1 MTEKELI
8 QGCLNNDRISQK
20 MLYEKFSRQMYG
32 ICLRYCKDEF
42 VAAEALQTGFIR
54 VFNKLRSFRNESEPG
69 AWIRK
74 IIIRSAIDQVKKEKI
89 AFSDDLSMVNEPDN
103 SYTADF
109 SFDSF
114 DYDQLIS
121 LLDRLPKGY
130 KMVFSMFVL
139 DDLDHREIA
148 DALGISEATSRTQL
162 FKARK
167 MLQSFIVESPNLS
180 YKYH

>member
-8 QGCLNNDRISQK
+8 QGCLNNDRLSQK
-20 MLYEKFSRQMYG
+20 MLYDKFSGQMFG
-32 ICLRYCKDEF
+32 ICLRYCRDDTI
-42 VAAEALQTGFIR
+42 AAEALQTGFIR
-54 VFNKLRSFRNESEPG
+54 VFKNLSSFRNEGDLG

-74 IIIRSAIDQVKKEKI
+74 IIVRTAIDQVKKEKLS
-89 AFSDDLSMVNEPDN
+89 FSDDLTMIDELDN
-103 SYTADF
+103 SYTMDF

-114 DYDQLIS
+114 NYDRLIS

-130 KMVFSMFVL
+130 KMVFSMFVI
-139 DDLDHREIA
+139 DELDHSEIA
-148 DALGISEATSRTQL
+148 ETLGISEATSRTQL

-167 MLQSFIVESPNLS
+167 MLQSLIVESPLLS

>member
-1 MTEKELI
+1 MTDKELI
-8 QGCLNNDRISQK
+8 QGCLNNDRLSQK
-20 MLYEKFSRQMYG
+20 MLYDKFSGQMYG
-32 ICLRYCKDEF
+32 ICLRYCKDEII
-42 VAAEALQTGFIR
+42 AAEALQTGFIR
-54 VFNKLRSFRNESEPG
+54 VYNKLNSFRNESELG

-89 AFSDDLSMVNEPDN
+89 SFYDDLSIIDDLDN
-103 SYTADF
+103 SYTMDF

-114 DYDQLIS
+114 NYDQLIS

-130 KMVFSMFVL
+130 KMVFSLFVI
-139 DDLDHREIA
+139 DEMDHREIA
-148 DALGISEATSRTQL
+148 EALGISEATSRTQL

-167 MLQSFIVESPNLS
+167 MLQGFIVESPLIS

>member
-1 MTEKELI
+1 M
-8 QGCLNNDRISQK
+8 
-20 MLYEKFSRQMYG
+20 
-32 ICLRYCKDEF
+32 
-42 VAAEALQTGFIR
+42 
-54 VFNKLRSFRNESEPG
+54 
-69 AWIRK
+69 
-74 IIIRSAIDQVKKEKI
+74 
-89 AFSDDLSMVNEPDN
+89 
-103 SYTADF
+103 DF

-139 DDLDHREIA
+139 DELDHPEIA

-167 MLQSFIVESPNLS
+167 MLQSFIVESPALS